1 MAEGAAWFYVW
12 VPKEDEEKLLLKEEK
27 ALKEKEKLEQEERD
41 KLLKNAENPNDQAN
55 NNLEKAINDINDDKI
70 SLNQQQ
76 NISDIIGSTASI
88 KIINVQAC
96 GQITVM

>member
-12 VPKEDEEKLLLKEEK
+12 VPKEDEEKILLKEEK